1 MLKAGSRGGSR
12 LAPARSVTAVT
23 SPRRQVGWRKLRC
36 NRASRNAIAIGA
48 TMSSA
53 VMYRGV
59 LTNDAGAV
67 RSGEQGALWQSRF
80 VEHRRGRMEYSACVT
95 FLDARAAVLCKAGRT
110 NSHGID
116 RVSFSEFVNMR
127 PGHRVVRFF
136 KLGHKLAS
144 WRSRLPARKAPE
156 RFH

>member
-1 MLKAGSRGGSR
+1 VQAG
-12 LAPARSVTAVT
+12 PH
-23 SPRRQVGWRKLRC
+23 
-36 NRASRNAIAIGA
+36 
-48 TMSSA
+48 
-53 VMYRGV
+53 
-59 LTNDAGAV
+59 D
-67 RSGEQGALWQSRF
+67 
-80 VEHRRGRMEYSACVT
+80 
-95 FLDARAAVLCKAGRT
+95 
-110 NSHGID
+110 SHGID

>member
-1 MLKAGSRGGSR
+1 
-12 LAPARSVTAVT
+12 
-23 SPRRQVGWRKLRC
+23 
-36 NRASRNAIAIGA
+36 
-48 TMSSA
+48 
-53 VMYRGV
+53 
-59 LTNDAGAV
+59 
-67 RSGEQGALWQSRF
+67 
-80 VEHRRGRMEYSACVT
+80 MEYSACVT

-144 WRSRLPARKAPE
+144 WRSRLPAPKAPE